1 MNVQQSKQMK
11 ITRFAA
17 ALLLAFVLA
26 LLPRVAFA
34 EVVNETTD
42 PAPEKP
48 VAAEVE
54 KTVADTPAAPSAQ
67 EQKVNE
73 PSEEKKVEEVTP
85 TEDAEEEKVEEADA
99 TPTQKAYTVQYES
112 AGAISAQAVTEQNA
126 TLNAQSAPA
135 VLTAQ
140 ATRTSTAN
148 VGLSYNTHVQN
159 DGWKGYVSTG
169 QVSGTSGRSLRLEGI
184 HIKLTGMGNNT
195 GSVNYQVHVQND
207 GWQKAVSDGAMSG
220 TSGRSLRLEG
230 IKIWL
235 SGDIANHY
243 DILYRT
249 HVQNIGWQDWVK
261 NGALAGT
268 TGRSLRLEAIQIALS
283 PKTAE
288 AASGASSQAGVSYVG
303 HVQNVGWQDWVNNG
317 ATAGTSGR
325 SLRVE
330 ALNMVLI
337 PGKFSGSIV
346 YQAHVQNIGW
356 QREVRDGKTAGTS
369 GESLR
374 VEGLRIHLTGGVAG
388 SYNVYYRTHVQNYGW
403 LDWASNG
410 ADSGSTGMGLRIEA
424 VQVKLVPKGQA
435 APGPTKYTTANQLVT
450 SLNGID
456 IASWQAGI
464 NLYKVPADFV
474 IVKATGGTGYTNP
487 YWKGMANDTLNS
499 GKLLGLYHFARE
511 SGCRGSATAEADYF
525 VNAISGYVG
534 KAVLVLDYEAEA
546 IDQGPGWAKA
556 WLDRVY
562 QRTGVR
568 PMIYMSKSVANSQNW
583 SQVAPSYKLWGAQY
597 LYRYYNNP
605 QTGYVADPE
614 LASGWGPWGKPTIYQ
629 YNSTSYL
636 VGWDSSLDMNK
647 FYGNQNDWR
656 KLAAKS

>member
-34 EVVNETTD
+34 EVVGETTN
-42 PAPEKP
+42 PTPEKP
-48 VAAEVE
+48 AATEVE
-54 KTVADTPAAPSAQ
+54 KTVADTPAVPSAQ

-73 PSEEKKVEEVTP
+73 PSEEKKVEEAAP
-85 TEDAEEEKVEEADA
+85 TEDAEEEKAEEADA
-99 TPTQKAYTVQYES
+99 APAQKAYTVQY
-112 AGAISAQAVTEQNA
+112 AFVDAISAQAVTEQKS
-126 TLNAQSAPA
+126 TLSAQSTPA
-135 VLTAQ
+135 TLTAQ

-159 DGWKGYVSTG
+159 DGWKSYVSTG

-207 GWQKAVSDGAMSG
+207 GWQKAFSDGAMAG
-220 TSGRSLRLEG
+220 TTGRSLRLEG

-249 HVQNIGWQDWVK
+249 HVQNIGWQGWVK
-261 NGALAGT
+261 NGELAGT

-303 HVQNVGWQDWVNNG
+303 HVQNVGWQDWVNNK
-317 ATAGTSGR
+317 ATAGTTGR

-330 ALNMVLI
+330 ALSMMLI
-337 PGKFSGSIV
+337 PGKYKGGIA
-346 YQAHVQNIGW
+346 YQTHVQNIGW
-356 QREVRDGKTAGTS
+356 QGEVRNGTTAGTT
-369 GESLR
+369 GQSLR
-374 VEGLRIHLTGGVAG
+374 VEAVRIKLTDDVAK
-388 SYNVYYRTHVQNYGW
+388 YYDVYYRTHVQNYGW

-410 ADSGSTGMGLRIEA
+410 RDSGSTGMSLRVEA
-424 VQVKLVPKGQA
+424 VQVVLVAKGKA
-435 APGPTKYTTANQLVT
+435 APGSTQNTTANQLVR

-456 IASWQAGI
+456 IASHQAGI
-464 NLYKVPADFV
+464 VIYGIAADFI
-474 IVKATGGTGYTNP
+474 IVKATGGTNYINP
-487 YWKGMANDTLNS
+487 EFKTQSNAVLNS
-499 GKLLGLYHFARE
+499 GKLLGLYHYANEYGRAN
-511 SGCRGSATAEADYF
+511 SAVAEADYF
-525 VNAISGYVG
+525 VNTIAGYVG
-534 KAVLVLDYEAEA
+534 NAVLALDYEADA
-546 IDQGPGWAKA
+546 IDRGPGWAKA

-605 QTGYVADPE
+605 QTGYVEDPE

-636 VGWDSSLDMNK
+636 PGWGSSLDMNK
-647 FYGNQNDWR
+647 FYGNQNDWH